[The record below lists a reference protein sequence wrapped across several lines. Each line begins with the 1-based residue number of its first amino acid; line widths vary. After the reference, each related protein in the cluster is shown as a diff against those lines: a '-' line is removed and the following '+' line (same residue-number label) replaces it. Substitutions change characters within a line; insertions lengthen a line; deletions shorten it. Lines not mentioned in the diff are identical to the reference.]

1 MRHGSDSGGV
11 MKKEVARTEFIGG
24 KGMPFDFIVSRSSVP
39 PSRIDHNHKGY
50 YAQIDDEYI
59 PINFKDEIVQYD
71 DGTFIIDKKGSPP
84 SEPSQILKDGLP
96 EGMSEEI
103 LSDIKDCP
111 SVGAC
116 FLWALPSFADD
127 PYLCAKVDIFPIIKD
142 DETVVE
148 VSDLILISLTAIQ
161 LKFSIHF
168 TVDIKWPK
176 RISD

>member
-1 MRHGSDSGGV
+1 
-11 MKKEVARTEFIGG
+11 MKKEVSRTEFVGG

-39 PSRIDHNHKGY
+39 PSRIDQNHKGY

-84 SEPSQILKDGLP
+84 SEPSQVSGDKFPDDVVTHL
-96 EGMSEEI
+96 
-103 LSDIKDCP
+103 LSDIKGCT

-116 FLWALPSFADD
+116 FLWKLPSFAND
-127 PYLCAKVDIFPIIKD
+127 PYLCGKVEIFPIIKD
-142 DETVVE
+142 DQTIIDVNDRIVRA
-148 VSDLILISLTAIQ
+148 LTSIQ

-168 TVDIKWPK
+168 DVDIKWPK
-176 RISD
+176 RISE